1 MAHLHLDI
9 PAALVGQ
16 KRISIFCVLS
26 SKETVVFSIFY
37 FSLESKIY
45 TLRETATAEVCHSI
59 PQAVMLCSHT
69 AAAAALVRRQL
80 ESGKLC
86 TLRG

>member
-9 PAALVGQ
+9 PAAVLLFYLLSA
-16 KRISIFCVLS
+16 ILS
-26 SKETVVFSIFY
+26 SFMNFFCLHWNPNTRYE
-37 FSLESKIY
+37 L
-45 TLRETATAEVCHSI
+45 LPQRAEMCRHYISR
-59 PQAVMLCSHT
+59 AVMLCSHT